1 VNWGAASRLQ
11 RFWDIRA
18 AGNFIG
24 GGTGS
29 SLLLWAALGLIA
41 GLPYFQAALI
51 GLMFVGAGLL
61 LVWLEIGKPWRAF
74 NVFFR
79 PQTSW
84 MTREGIV
91 ALPLFAVGVTASL
104 FDTDFGLLAASRSPL
119 VPALITAVLGM
130 VFLYC
135 QVRILHSAGGL
146 PAWREPRAMPLL
158 GLSGLTEGL
167 GMYLLVTSV
176 LGTVPIAFL
185 IVARALLL
193 AHMLAWRTYIAALT
207 RSSVPEATLT
217 ALLAIRSSFL
227 IVGHVLP
234 LSLIVLAIF
243 LPDMTV
249 LFSALAGIA
258 AALGGWWFKI
268 ALITRAAFRTE
279 FTIPIV
285 PVRGRPGSP
294 AESLGHGTLDRSP
307 FASTD

>member
-1 VNWGAASRLQ
+1 MNWGAASRLQ
-11 RFWDIRA
+11 RLWDIRA

-29 SLLLWAALGLIA
+29 SLLFWAALGLVG
-41 GLPYFQAALI
+41 GLPYFQAGLI

-79 PQTSW
+79 PRTSW

-91 ALPLFAVGVTASL
+91 ALPLFALGAIAVL
-104 FDTDFGLLAASRSPL
+104 FDANLGLFAVSRSPL

-135 QVRILHSAGGL
+135 QVHILHSAGGV
-146 PAWREPRAMPLL
+146 PAWREPLAMPLV
-158 GLSGLTEGL
+158 GLSGLIEGL
-167 GMYLLVTSV
+167 GIYLLVTAV

-185 IVARALLL
+185 IVAMALLL
-193 AHMLAWRTYIAALT
+193 ARMLAWRAYIAGLT
-207 RSSVPEATLT
+207 RSSVPQATLT

-234 LSLIVLAIF
+234 LSLIVAAIF
-243 LPDMTV
+243 WPDMTV

-268 ALITRAAFRTE
+268 VLIVKAAFRAE

-294 AESLGHGTLDRSP
+294 NDTPDHGTLSHSP
-307 FASTD
+307 FGSTD